1 MTADTNTLGAVSA
14 TSANGERNW
23 TVGKRTGSSHRSA
36 RVPPSPRVRWE
47 PLQPAKTVDD
57 VVRNL
62 DQIIEWAIR
71 EDSTIGYFAV
81 LYKRSTV
88 AVRDALNEG
97 EFKDRQL
104 MEHFDVVFAQRYFDA
119 LNAYFY
125 PDEYDGLT
133 LAWEVVFVGQELGH
147 STMLQHMVAGLNAH
161 IQFDLGIVTAQL
173 VPTALQ
179 TFEHDFKL
187 INELVASQVRGMLK
201 IVDRLSPTIH
211 SIRWVIPARGKL
223 VARILRKFRKS
234 CWFFAIYLSVR
245 PDKVRE
251 QTVNQLSWTAALCAW
266 YLHPPEYWRLTPVLI
281 RTIAK
286 RESRDT
292 AANLRALDEN
302 MISPDKLGN
311 AYV

>member
-1 MTADTNTLGAVSA
+1 MTLQVKTALDAA
-14 TSANGERNW
+14 TSVPSNGDRPQSK
-23 TVGKRTGSSHRSA
+23 VGSSYISA
-36 RVPPSPRVRWE
+36 RFPPSPRVRWE

-119 LNAYFY
+119 LNAYFH

-133 LAWEVVFVGQELGH
+133 LPWEVVFVGQELGH

-161 IQFDLGIVTAQL
+161 IQFDLGVVTAQI
-173 VPTALQ
+173 VPTTLQ
-179 TFEHDFKL
+179 VFQQDFNL
-187 INELVASQVRGMLK
+187 INELVAGQVRGMLT
-201 IVDRLSPTIH
+201 IVDRLSPTIRW
-211 SIRWVIPARGKL
+211 IRWLIPVRGRL
-223 VARILRKFRKS
+223 IAWVLRKFRKS
-234 CWFFAIYLSVR
+234 CWFFAIYLAVH

-251 QTVNQLSWTAALCAW
+251 KTVNQMAWTAALCAW
-266 YLHPPEYWRLTPVLI
+266 YLHPPEYWRLTPAII
-281 RTIAK
+281 RAIAK

-292 AANLRALDEN
+292 AANLRVLNES
-302 MISPDKLGN
+302 MISLDKLGK
-311 AYV
+311 ADL